1 MAQPKEKKADI
12 GQLVRPEDFRRSL
25 QKVIAM
31 RPEEFVAASTFTRKY
46 SDSLIEAG
54 YRAGTNERDAI
65 ECVLVAFSHAMFER
79 VY

>member
-1 MAQPKEKKADI
+1 MAQPKEKKADL

-31 RPEEFVAASTFTRKY
+31 RPEEFVSAADFTRKY

-54 YRAGTNERDAI
+54 YRTGTNEREAI
-65 ECVLVAFSHAMFER
+65 ECVLVAISHAMFER